1 MSNLYTTFAAL
12 YDAAFNWSVSGQVS
26 YIAGLSGLERGRV
39 LEPMCGSGRLLRG
52 FADAG
57 FDTVGVDS
65 SPQMLA
71 LAKTHYDSRKL
82 HGQWLAA
89 DVTDFDLD
97 EACDLAVCPIN
108 SLAHLP
114 DDSAMLAHLECM
126 ARNLY
131 EGASYWV
138 QLDLRDRPGVGEAEA
153 WEFDYLGETITA
165 EWACTAGSSIAGQA
179 GMETHISRFV
189 FPDGR
194 VIEEEYAM
202 KMWSFDTWMKL
213 LALSS
218 FDLMAAYRGD
228 RFEPLPVNEAL
239 NGERI
244 FWQQLVKLA

>member
-12 YDAAFNWSVSGQVS
+12 YDAAFNWSVAGQVS
-26 YIAGLSGLERGRV
+26 SLAGLSGLERGRV

-52 FADAG
+52 FAAAG
-57 FDTVGVDS
+57 FDTVGVDA

-71 LAKTHYDSRKL
+71 LAEAHYDRHRLK
-82 HGQWLAA
+82 GQWLTA

-114 DDSAMLAHLECM
+114 DESAMLAHLECM

-153 WEFDYLGETITA
+153 WEFDYLGESVTA
-165 EWACTAGSSIAGQA
+165 EWACTAGSA

-202 KMWSFDTWMKL
+202 KMWSFDGWMKL
-213 LALSS
+213 LARSS
-218 FDLMAAYRGD
+218 FDLMAAYKGE
-228 RFEPLPVNEAL
+228 RFESLPVDETL

-244 FWQQLVKLA
+244 FWQQLVKLGSL